1 MIRKVRG
8 LILAGLLAGAGLAA
22 CSPAATPDESVGAQA
37 NAGLSPVAGLA
48 LTCSGCHSSMGGGIA
63 DISDYTSEAIMT
75 ALDRYRLEVD
85 GTTVRHRLTR
95 GYSEDQLQAISD
107 YLGAGQDE

>member
-1 MIRKVRG
+1 
-8 LILAGLLAGAGLAA
+8 
-22 CSPAATPDESVGAQA
+22 
-37 NAGLSPVAGLA
+37 
-48 LTCSGCHSSMGGGIA
+48 
-63 DISDYTSEAIMT
+63 MT

-85 GTTVRHRLTR
+85 GTTVMHRLTR